1 MTSFLLAV
9 AVSVSVANAAP
20 LRFALIQDEPTRTTL
35 QMAQP
40 LERVLREAGADAALL
55 AVENVPVYFGGDNY
69 QFRLPPG
76 PGAPD
81 SSETSTASVLEGAA
95 EVVFVF
101 PATPDL
107 AEALAAAAVD
117 PKTYR
122 YADSLSLTAGE
133 AEFATTTGLSGETL
147 LALRADLE
155 RPTTGRMRSGM
166 AAYYHL
172 RWKGRDAAVA
182 VIGRTFG
189 GLGRVGAVA
198 QAEREKGAFT
208 GLAQGGTFGSIRSDA
223 HGRDVLDALEK
234 AGLRLASFSASEIE
248 HWPELTAYRA
258 ERPDGVRWLS
268 ANLVYSTAPA
278 RTALPPYAVFTASGA
293 RVAVVGL
300 TPNWAERLLKANGL
314 GHLRILDLQPALEPL
329 IPRLR
334 AEADIV
340 VVLTDLPSG
349 DLARLTGLSRGLDLI
364 VGEASAYMSRTAPPS
379 SAVEQEGRPLYDNP
393 FPLHIS
399 FNPALNVIAVTR
411 RPNGAGADWRIEYS
425 ATLLDD
431 TINPAEGYPEGSFEA
446 HEIARSTALPL
457 LPDAREVFSARER
470 AGGFPVYEAR
480 DFWTMAAGLLSERG
494 KAEAGVLLS
503 QHLGLRIVGG
513 IRESHVRDWLG
524 ASDPA
529 VIVSLK
535 GDRLK
540 ALIGE
545 AAEQARRDPEADL
558 VDGRPAFVVGGV
570 DAKKRV
576 RGAPLDPSGTGRI
589 ATTRSTADALGLPE
603 PREPMPGAP
612 NAGPAILEDLRA
624 RAGRASLADY
634 RAWMAGAPLS
644 SPGLWRLNFR
654 DVGLNLRQTKVVR
667 SDEFNAVPN
676 SRVQGFNE
684 LLVGGVFKA
693 DAEYLKSES
702 KWTNTVEAE
711 YAKSRIEPRN
721 APATVNLAAN
731 RIMLLTLGTQRA
743 GQIRREWLARSWG
756 PSLGLQYDGEFE
768 AALGLRRKQAYSLFP
783 GVEFFDGTFVRSL
796 VLSGILKRD
805 LGREP
810 PNTQS
815 GLRLRS
821 VFSREIGPAKAL
833 LQGELWNNYFFLTK
847 QDTAGDL
854 RLEGDFNVKLRIP
867 IRKYL
872 SVAPY
877 FDFYWFQLK
886 TRPDKGYVTTLG
898 VSIGFS
904 RLWKPQY
911 EDF

>member
-1 MTSFLLAV
+1 MIAFLFALVAV
-9 AVSVSVANAAP
+9 AANAAP
-20 LRFALIQDEPTRTTL
+20 PVRLALIQDEPTRTTL

-40 LERVLREAGADAALL
+40 LERVLREAGQDAALL

-76 PGAPD
+76 RSAPD
-81 SSETSTASVLEGAA
+81 SSETSTASVLEGEA

-101 PATPDL
+101 PAAPDL
-107 AEALAAAAVD
+107 ADALMAAAAD

-122 YADSLSLTAGE
+122 SADALNLSVGE
-133 AEFATTTGLSGETL
+133 ADFAATTGLGGETF
-147 LALRADLE
+147 LALRARLE

-189 GLGRVGAVA
+189 GLGRLGAA
-198 QAEREKGAFT
+198 ARTEREKGAFT

-223 HGRDVLDALEK
+223 RGRDVLDALEK

-248 HWPELTAYRA
+248 HWPELQAYRA

-278 RTALPPYAVFTASGA
+278 RTALPPYAVFTASGT
-293 RVAVVGL
+293 RIAVVGL

-314 GHLRILDLQPALEPL
+314 GHLKILDLQPALEPL

-334 AEADIV
+334 AEADVV

-349 DLARLTGLSRGLDLI
+349 DLARLTGLARGLDLI
-364 VGEASAYMSRTAPPS
+364 VGEVSAYMSRTAPPS
-379 SAVEQEGRPLYDNP
+379 SAVEQEGRPLFDNA
-393 FPLHIS
+393 FPLQTSYH
-399 FNPALNVIAVTR
+399 PALNIISISR
-411 RPNGAGADWRIEYS
+411 RPNDAGADWRVQYS

-431 TINPAEGYPEGSFEA
+431 TINPAEGYPEGTFEA
-446 HEIARSTALPL
+446 HAIVGSTAPPL
-457 LPDAREVFSARER
+457 LPDAREVFTARER

-480 DFWTMAAGLLSERG
+480 DFWTMASGVLSERG
-494 KAEAGVLLS
+494 KAEAGILLS

-524 ASDPA
+524 APDPA
-529 VIVSLK
+529 VIVAVK

-540 ALIGE
+540 ALISE
-545 AAEQARRDPEADL
+545 AAAQARRDPEADII
-558 VDGRPAFVVGGV
+558 DGRPAFVVGGV
-570 DAKKRV
+570 DEKKRI
-576 RGAPLDPSGTGRI
+576 RGAPLDPAGTYRI

-603 PREPMPGAP
+603 PREPMPGTP
-612 NAGPAILEDLRA
+612 NAGPAILEELRA
-624 RAGRASLADY
+624 RAGRTSLIEY
-634 RAWMAGAPLS
+634 RAWMTGTPLS
-644 SPGLWRLNFR
+644 EPGLWRLNFR

-676 SRVQGFNE
+676 SRIQGFDE
-684 LLVGGVFKA
+684 LLIGGVFKA
-693 DAEYLKSES
+693 DAEYLKREF

-721 APATVNLAAN
+721 APATVNLASN
-731 RIMLLTLGTQRA
+731 RVMLLTLGTHRA

-768 AALGLRRKQAYSLFP
+768 AALGLKRKQAYSLFP
-783 GVEFFDGTFVRSL
+783 GVEFFDGTFVRTL
-796 VLSGILKRD
+796 TLSGIIKRD

-821 VFSREIGPAKAL
+821 VFSREVGPSKAL

-847 QDTAGDL
+847 QDAAGDL

-867 IRKYL
+867 IRRHL
-872 SVAPY
+872 TLAPF

-886 TRPDKGYVTTLG
+886 TRPDKGYSMTMG

-911 EDF
+911 EAF